1 MRLALFST
9 KPYDEQFFT
18 AANERFNNELV
29 FFEARLEQATTALAA
44 GFPAICAFVNDRL
57 DRGVLSALAAGG
69 TKWIALR
76 SAGYNN
82 VDLAAAD
89 ELRLKV
95 VRVPAYS
102 PHAVAEH
109 TIGLILTLNRKLH
122 RAYSRVRDGNFSLN
136 GLLGFDLFG
145 RTVGIVGTGQIGAC
159 VAEAIKGFGCRL
171 LGYDV
176 TPNPKCVALGL
187 EYVPLPQLLAQSD
200 VITLHCPLTPQ
211 TRYLVNADTIRL
223 MKPGVM
229 LINTSRGGVID
240 TKAVLEGLKSGVI
253 GYLGLDVYEEEADYF
268 FEDLSGEVIEDDTLA
283 RLMTFPNVIIT
294 SHQAFFTREA
304 LDKIA
309 TTTLANLRELE
320 MSGQCANEVHGQQVR
335 GMGTT

>member
-1 MRLALFST
+1 MRLAFFST

-18 AANERFNNELV
+18 AANERFGNELV
-29 FFEARLEQATTALAA
+29 FFEGRLDQNTTALAA
-44 GFPAICAFVNDRL
+44 GSPAICAFVNDRL
-57 DRGVLSALAAGG
+57 DADVLAALAAGR

-76 SAGYNN
+76 SAGFNN

-89 ELRLKV
+89 ELGLKI

-145 RTVGIVGTGQIGAC
+145 RTVGIVGTGQIGIC

-176 TPNPKCVALGL
+176 VPNPHCLALGM

-200 VITLHCPLTPQ
+200 IVTLHCPLTPE
-211 TRYLVNADTIRL
+211 TRYLVNAGTIGL

-229 LINTSRGGVID
+229 LINTSRGAVID
-240 TKAVLEGLKSGVI
+240 TKAVLEALKSGMI

-304 LDKIA
+304 LEKIA
-309 TTTLANLRELE
+309 TTTLQNVRDLE
-320 MSGQCANEVHGQQVR
+320 TAGSCINEVHSQQVR
-335 GMGTT
+335 GKRTT